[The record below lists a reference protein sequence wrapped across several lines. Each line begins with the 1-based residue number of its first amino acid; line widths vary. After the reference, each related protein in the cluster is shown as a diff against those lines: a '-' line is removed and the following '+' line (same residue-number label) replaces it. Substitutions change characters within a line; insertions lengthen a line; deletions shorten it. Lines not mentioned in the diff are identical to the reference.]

1 MCAMD
6 VSVSKRLELLSAGLL
21 KSVVAEQAVAG
32 VAALATNAAFFAKVA
47 GMNATIAYCTLA
59 ILYLAEIGTV
69 VSLCVPAIRDS
80 QFVTYVLYCVL
91 AGVLAAEAALA
102 LSAGDICSRTKSLFL
117 VLACL
122 KHAVSAAC
130 SRRLRVYNGSVG
142 EEDTV
147 IDAVASQLR
156 ERASR
161 YKLAPTSCIVI
172 GFLVF
177 YTLGFS
183 ENPFGNAPLSRMLGR
198 AQYARNLAIAAFVAA
213 IGSEDR
219 SRTRG
224 QKKSL

>member
-102 LSAGDICSRTKSLFL
+102 VSAGDLCSRTKSLFL
-117 VLACL
+117 VMACL

-130 SRRLRVYNGSVG
+130 SRRLRVYSGSV
-142 EEDTV
+142 EEDSVT
-147 IDAVASQLR
+147 DAVASHLR

-183 ENPFGNAPLSRMLGR
+183 ENPFGSSALSRMLGR
-198 AQYARNLAIAAFVAA
+198 SQYARNLAIAAFVAA
-213 IGSEDR
+213 LGSEDR